1 MEVVEQKPPKPIYA
15 TVSTKGQLVIPAA
28 IRQALGI
35 EAGTRV
41 AICRE
46 GSRVILD
53 PETISAKLRKI
64 DEMCGYTAG
73 GPSMTDELLED
84 RRRERERERREE
96 GW

>member
-1 MEVVEQKPPKPIYA
+1 MEEVYT
-15 TVSTKGQLVIPAA
+15 TVSSKGQLVIPAA

-41 AICRE
+41 AIRQE
-46 GSRVILD
+46 GSRVIID
-53 PETISAKLRKI
+53 PETFAAKLRRI

-73 GPSMTDELLED
+73 GPSGTEILLED
-84 RRRERERERREE
+84 RRLDRERELREE